1 MPGKLNLIP
10 AGNPDFMIVSF
21 AMMLNSSVLPIVSK
35 IILRNGMMTDSFIM
49 NVRVNKIV
57 GFDISYLLNFPNVM
71 LQSVAGNYYFFVR
84 IQSGAIL
91 SLNM

>member
-1 MPGKLNLIP
+1 
-10 AGNPDFMIVSF
+10 
-21 AMMLNSSVLPIVSK
+21 
-35 IILRNGMMTDSFIM
+35 MMTDSFIM